1 LSVGLQPWLNEED
14 RQAAL
19 VEKHRR
25 GEAAR
30 KIRAG
35 AKAKTKHSHLRS
47 KGWCLVK
54 CVPSLFFP
62 DNSKLVSRSQ
72 SYLLSETH
80 IRLIGMPLATLF

>member
-19 VEKHRR
+19 VEKHSR

-30 KIRAG
+30 KIRAA
-35 AKAKTKHSHLRS
+35 AKAKTKHSHLKS

-62 DNSKLVSRSQ
+62 DYSELVSRSQ
-72 SYLLSETH
+72 SYLLSETSVS
-80 IRLIGMPLATLF
+80 G

>member
-1 LSVGLQPWLNEED
+1 MSVGLQPWLNEED

-19 VEKHRR
+19 VEKHSR

-30 KIRAG
+30 KIRAA
-35 AKAKTKHSHLRS
+35 AKAKTKHSHLKS

-62 DNSKLVSRSQ
+62 DYSELVSRSQ
-72 SYLLSETH
+72 SYLLSETSVS
-80 IRLIGMPLATLF
+80 G